1 MQKRI
6 LKTLKDSAI
15 EWIEFFVSGWPE
27 TYVGKKIRRFYWKK
41 KYNLATHPYI
51 GRITKLSGDKE
62 NIFIGKNFICGES
75 VEINA
80 CLSHGIYIGNNVSI
94 ARGTYI
100 RSSNHRFDRLDVPI
114 AQQGHVAAEML
125 YQDKNY
131 SVIIEDDV
139 WIGANAII
147 LSAAKIGK
155 GAVIAAGSVVSA
167 EIPPYSIVV
176 GNPGRVART
185 RVNENTQGSEHE
197 KI

>member
-27 TYVGKKIRRFYWKK
+27 SYVGKKLRRFYWKK

-100 RSSNHRFDRLDVPI
+100 RSSNHRFDRLDIPI
-114 AQQGHVAAEML
+114 ARQGHVAAEML

-139 WIGANAII
+139 WIGANSII
-147 LSAAKIGK
+147 LSGTKICK
-155 GAVIAAGSVVSA
+155 GSVVAAGSVVSK
-167 EIPPYSIVV
+167 EFSPYSVIA
-176 GNPGRVART
+176 GNPA
-185 RVNENTQGSEHE
+185 
-197 KI
+197 KIILDRKVYDTSSV